1 MSSTDYSTPG
11 LALFGEPVTVVGYI
25 KPDNNFQQEIA
36 NEHGVLCVVAYADHR
51 EAITLTG
58 NLQLVAA

>member
-1 MSSTDYSTPG
+1 MSQAEYPTPG
-11 LALFGEPVTVVGYI
+11 LTLFGEPVTIVKYR
-25 KPDNNFQQEIA
+25 KPRNNFQQEIA